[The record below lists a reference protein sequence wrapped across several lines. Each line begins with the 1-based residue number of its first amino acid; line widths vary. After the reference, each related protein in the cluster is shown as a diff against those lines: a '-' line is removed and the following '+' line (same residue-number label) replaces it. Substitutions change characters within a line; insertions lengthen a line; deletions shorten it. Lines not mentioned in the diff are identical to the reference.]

1 MDGLRESVNIVD
13 DREVSLEEDFI
24 TIVGFHNELRIE
36 PKPTHRIYMEMGSFF
51 VLLATI
57 FNIHQPTDDL
67 IEYLNEKESTVNY
80 LMHLVVHWQH
90 LQIGYY
96 SRPQTTESQF
106 NHANKII
113 R

>member
-1 MDGLRESVNIVD
+1 MD

-90 LQIGYY
+90 LSIGFYF
-96 SRPQTTESQF
+96 SSTDHGIT
-106 NHANKII
+106 I
-113 R
+113 